1 MTVKHALHFSN
12 HLDRGWVLISREI
25 SPLLESIWREI
36 EFAIKREK
44 VHRQH
49 HRCVYRLF
57 NRSRRKLKLD
67 QVNNA
72 NSAFIFLLN
81 LLIGQDCQGGLIGQ
95 CGQGGPGG
103 SGRLD
108 CHGGQTGQAGQGV
121 QDGKDIHWI
130 RVVRLVRIVRVVWVV
145 KVIQVVVRMVRDVQ
159 VV

>member
-44 VHRQH
+44 VHRQRN
-49 HRCVYRLF
+49 RCVYRLF
-57 NRSRRKLKLD
+57 NRSRRKLNLD

-81 LLIGQDCQGGLIGQ
+81 LLISQGCQVGLIGQ

-103 SGRLD
+103 SGRSD
-108 CHGGQTGQAGQGV
+108 CNGGQGVQAGQGV
-121 QDGKDIHWI
+121 HRLDIC
-130 RVVRLVRIVRVVWVV
+130 RDPGTGGPV
-145 KVIQVVVRMVRDVQ
+145 KFFLTV
-159 VV
+159 